1 VAGPSRRLGKAL
13 SVELAKRLRFRHTH
27 GMILRIIVL
36 ASLLSLGGWLR
47 AADVYLPTLK
57 IGSEVYTNV
66 TVTSVT
72 ATDIYFFHSRGMG
85 NAKLKNLEPGMQKKF
100 HFDPAKAAAKETQQ
114 AAASALYASTL
125 REAKPIR
132 SPKATAETGRAPR
145 EEPAGAAVE
154 LVPYRISARSFLNK
168 PTPSIEVEKWLTER
182 PDFSGK
188 FILVDF
194 WATWCGPCRQSIEGL
209 NVLHRKFGDRLV
221 VIGLSDEPEKTV
233 RRMTN
238 PTIDYY
244 VGIDSQRRSLSM
256 VGVRSIPHALLI
268 DPKGIVR
275 FEGHPGNLDEQK
287 LQSLMAKYS
296 E

>member
-1 VAGPSRRLGKAL
+1 
-13 SVELAKRLRFRHTH
+13 
-27 GMILRIIVL
+27 MILRIIVL
-36 ASLLSLGGWLR
+36 GGLLTLGGRLR

-57 IGSEVYTNV
+57 VGTDVYSNV
-66 TVTSVT
+66 VVTTVT
-72 ATDIYFFHSRGMG
+72 ATDIYFSHSRGMG
-85 NAKLKNLEPGMQKKF
+85 NAKLKNLDAETQKKF

-125 REAKPIR
+125 REVKPIR
-132 SPKATAETGRAPR
+132 SPKAAAEATRALK
-145 EEPAGAAVE
+145 EEPPAAGVE

-168 PTPSIEVEKWLTER
+168 PTPPIEVEKWLTER
-182 PDFSGK
+182 PDFGSK

-209 NVLHRKFGDRLV
+209 NTLHHKFGDRLV

-244 VGIDSQRRSLSM
+244 VGIDPQRRSLST
-256 VGVRSIPHALLI
+256 VGVKSIPHALLI

-287 LQSLMAKYS
+287 LQSLMAKYLGMNCL
-296 E
+296 